1 MFSIVQKK
9 NSFIFYGFSFLP
21 PTINI
26 NRFGLKAPEVPI
38 IISIQLSASKPF
50 LIINLAVPEETVMF
64 HGGGSEAKLLHESCN
79 AITGG
84 GGSEQVSRGKN
95 LEFRADLNHE
105 QAQGV
110 MV

>member
-1 MFSIVQKK
+1 
-9 NSFIFYGFSFLP
+9 
-21 PTINI
+21 
-26 NRFGLKAPEVPI
+26 
-38 IISIQLSASKPF
+38 
-50 LIINLAVPEETVMF
+50 MF